1 MQCGDFLEAVSE
13 HISALHVAMN
23 HSLAGV
29 VVSTVDIGGSWGRG
43 KECRIE
49 GGWLNVYSKQ
59 LGLCAEHA
67 TRDILGT
74 ARNNNT

>member
-1 MQCGDFLEAVSE
+1 MAD
-13 HISALHVAMN
+13 
-23 HSLAGV
+23 
-29 VVSTVDIGGSWGRG
+29 
-43 KECRIE
+43 
-49 GGWLNVYSKQ
+49 VYNKQ